1 MATSRKRTDQTT
13 LMRNTTPQRLDA
25 VKLLRLELLTSL
37 EKYTKA
43 MFRAQHGRSFVMAK
57 HHRLIIEKLEG
68 VLDGKIK
75 RLIINVAPRYSKTEL
90 VIKQFVS
97 AGYALNPRCNFLHLS
112 YSDTLVKDNSAQ
124 IREIMKLPIYR
135 ELFPDSELEKAN
147 KASSERWKTKAGG
160 EFYAVS
166 TQGQVTG
173 FGAGQVDD
181 IAADELDE
189 EWLRYDDAFLNK
201 LGLIGANSNVFSGAV
216 IIDDPIKPDDALSDT
231 IRERINQRFE
241 STIRS
246 RTNSRN
252 TPIIIIM
259 QRVHEHDL
267 CGYLLETEPDE
278 WEVLSL
284 PAIVTDPDTGEESA
298 LWPFKH
304 TLEELKKLREADPF
318 VFDTQYMQEPKPKEG
333 LLYERFNT
341 YTSIPI
347 EQGMKRCNY
356 TDTADT
362 GADYLCSICFVKG
375 SEYNYITDVIY
386 TQEPMEVTE
395 PATARML
402 TMNKTDIARIESN
415 NGGRGF
421 ARAVM
426 RILKIDFRNFK
437 TKVTWF
443 NQSQNKYVRI
453 HTQSAEVMNTT
464 LMPEDWATR
473 WPKFYNAVMSYRKD
487 NRRRSQH
494 DDAPDALTGTYEMRD
509 KIDKQ
514 KKVRQVNVKKS

>member
-1 MATSRKRTDQTT
+1 METGRRMTDSSK
-13 LMRNTTPQRLDA
+13 LVRDTTPRKLDP
-25 VKLLRLELLTSL
+25 VQILRLELITSM

-43 MFRAQHGRSFVMAK
+43 MFRAQHKRSFVVAQ
-57 HHRLIIEKLEG
+57 HHKLIMEKLEG
-68 VLDGKIK
+68 VLDGRIK
-75 RLIINVAPRYSKTEL
+75 RLMINIAPRYSKTEL

-97 AGYALNPRCNFLHLS
+97 AGYALNPLCNFLHLS

-124 IREIMKLPIYR
+124 IREIMKMPIYR
-135 ELFPDSELEKAN
+135 ELFPESELEKVN
-147 KASSERWKTKAGG
+147 KAASERWKTKAGG

-181 IAADELDE
+181 IAADEADE
-189 EWLRYDDAFLNK
+189 EWLRYDDAFLQK
-201 LGLIGANSNVFSGAV
+201 LGLIGANSNVFNGAV

-278 WEVLSL
+278 WDVLSL
-284 PAIVTDPDTGEESA
+284 PAIEVDPVTGEESA

-304 TLEELKKLREADPF
+304 TLEELKKLRAADSF
-318 VFDTQYMQEPKPKEG
+318 VFDTQYMQDPKPKEG
-333 LLYERFNT
+333 LLYDHFNT
-341 YTSIPI
+341 YKTIPM
-347 EQGMKRCNY
+347 EQGMRRCNY

-362 GADYLCSICFVKG
+362 GADNLCSICFVKG
-375 SEYNYITDVIY
+375 SEYNYLTDVLY
-386 TQEPMEVTE
+386 TQDPMEVTE
-395 PATARML
+395 PATAKML

-421 ARAVM
+421 SRAVM
-426 RILKIDFRNFK
+426 RLLKTMFRNFK
-437 TKVTWF
+437 TKITWF

-464 LMPEDWATR
+464 LMPEGWETK

-487 NRRRSQH
+487 NKRRSQH

-509 KIDKQ
+509 KVDKM
-514 KKVRQVNVKKS
+514 KKVRQMNVKKR

>member
-1 MATSRKRTDQTT
+1 METGRRMTDSSK
-13 LMRNTTPQRLDA
+13 LVRDTTPRKLDP
-25 VKLLRLELLTSL
+25 VQILRLELITSM

-43 MFRAQHGRSFVMAK
+43 MFRAQHKRSFVVAQ
-57 HHRLIIEKLEG
+57 HHKLIMEKLEG
-68 VLDGKIK
+68 VLDGRIK
-75 RLIINVAPRYSKTEL
+75 RLMINIAPRYSKTEL

-97 AGYALNPRCNFLHLS
+97 AGYALNPLCNFLHLS

-124 IREIMKLPIYR
+124 IREIMKMPIYR
-135 ELFPDSELEKAN
+135 ELFPESELEKVN
-147 KASSERWKTKAGG
+147 KAASERWKTKAGG

-181 IAADELDE
+181 IAADEADE
-189 EWLRYDDAFLNK
+189 EWLRYDDAFLQK
-201 LGLIGANSNVFSGAV
+201 LGLIGANSNVFNGAV

-278 WEVLSL
+278 WDVLSL
-284 PAIVTDPDTGEESA
+284 PAIEVDPVTGEESA

-304 TLEELKKLREADPF
+304 TLEELKKLRAADSF
-318 VFDTQYMQEPKPKEG
+318 VFDTQYMQDPKPKEG
-333 LLYERFNT
+333 LLYDHFNT
-341 YTSIPI
+341 YKTIPM
-347 EQGMKRCNY
+347 EQGMRRCNY

-362 GADYLCSICFVKG
+362 GADNLCSICFVKG
-375 SEYNYITDVIY
+375 SEYNYLTDVLY
-386 TQEPMEVTE
+386 TQDPMEVTE
-395 PATARML
+395 PATAKML

-426 RILKIDFRNFK
+426 RILKTVFRNFK

-464 LMPEDWATR
+464 LMPEGWETK

-487 NRRRSQH
+487 NKRRSQH

-509 KIDKQ
+509 KVDKM
-514 KKVRQVNVKKS
+514 KKVRQMNVKKR

>member
-1 MATSRKRTDQTT
+1 METGRRMTDSSK
-13 LMRNTTPQRLDA
+13 LVRDTTPRKLDPA
-25 VKLLRLELLTSL
+25 QILRLELITSM

-43 MFRAQHGRSFVMAK
+43 MFKAQHKRSFVVAQ
-57 HHRLIIEKLEG
+57 HHKLIMEKLEG
-68 VLDGKIK
+68 VLDGRIK
-75 RLIINVAPRYSKTEL
+75 RLMINIAPRYSKTEL

-97 AGYALNPRCNFLHLS
+97 AGYALNPLCNFLHLS

-124 IREIMKLPIYR
+124 IREIMKMPIYR
-135 ELFPDSELEKAN
+135 ELFPESELEKVN
-147 KASSERWKTKAGG
+147 KAASERWKTKAGG

-181 IAADELDE
+181 IAADEADE
-189 EWLRYDDAFLNK
+189 EWLRYDDAFLQK
-201 LGLIGANSNVFSGAV
+201 LGLIGANSNVFNGAV

-278 WEVLSL
+278 WDVLSL
-284 PAIVTDPDTGEESA
+284 PAIEVDPVTGEESA

-304 TLEELKKLREADPF
+304 TLEELKKLRAADSF
-318 VFDTQYMQEPKPKEG
+318 VFDTQYMQDPKPKEG
-333 LLYERFNT
+333 LLYDHFNT
-341 YTSIPI
+341 YKTIPM
-347 EQGMKRCNY
+347 EQGMRRCNY

-362 GADYLCSICFVKG
+362 GADNLCSICFVKG
-375 SEYNYITDVIY
+375 SEYNYLTDVLY

-395 PATARML
+395 PATAKML

-421 ARAVM
+421 SRAVM
-426 RILKIDFRNFK
+426 RLLKTMFRNFK
-437 TKVTWF
+437 TKITWF

-464 LMPEDWATR
+464 LMPEGWETK

-487 NRRRSQH
+487 NKRRSQH

-509 KIDKQ
+509 KVDKM
-514 KKVRQVNVKKS
+514 KKVRQMNVKKR

>member
-1 MATSRKRTDQTT
+1 METGRRMTDSSK
-13 LMRNTTPQRLDA
+13 LVRDTTPRKLDP
-25 VKLLRLELLTSL
+25 VQILRLELITSM

-43 MFRAQHGRSFVMAK
+43 MFKAQHKRSFVVAQ
-57 HHRLIIEKLEG
+57 HHKLIMEKLEG
-68 VLDGKIK
+68 VLDGRIK
-75 RLIINVAPRYSKTEL
+75 RLMINIAPRYSKTEL

-97 AGYALNPRCNFLHLS
+97 AGYALNPLCNFLHLS

-124 IREIMKLPIYR
+124 IREIMKMPIYR
-135 ELFPDSELEKAN
+135 ELFPESELEKVN
-147 KASSERWKTKAGG
+147 KAASERWKTKAGG

-181 IAADELDE
+181 IAADEADE
-189 EWLRYDDAFLNK
+189 EWLRYDDAFLQK
-201 LGLIGANSNVFSGAV
+201 LGLIGANSNVFNGAV

-278 WEVLSL
+278 WDVLSL
-284 PAIVTDPDTGEESA
+284 PAIEVDPVTGEESA

-304 TLEELKKLREADPF
+304 TLEELKKLRAADSF
-318 VFDTQYMQEPKPKEG
+318 VFDTQYMQDPKPKEG
-333 LLYERFNT
+333 LLYDHFNT
-341 YTSIPI
+341 YKTIPM
-347 EQGMKRCNY
+347 EQGMRRCNY

-362 GADYLCSICFVKG
+362 GADNLCSICFVKG
-375 SEYNYITDVIY
+375 SEYNYLTDVLY
-386 TQEPMEVTE
+386 TQDPMEVTE
-395 PATARML
+395 PATAKML

-421 ARAVM
+421 SRAVM
-426 RILKIDFRNFK
+426 RLLKTMFRNFK
-437 TKVTWF
+437 TKITWF

-464 LMPEDWATR
+464 LMPEGWETK

-487 NRRRSQH
+487 NKRRSQH

-509 KIDKQ
+509 KVDKM
-514 KKVRQVNVKKS
+514 KKVRQMNVKKR

>member
-1 MATSRKRTDQTT
+1 METGRRMTDSSK
-13 LMRNTTPQRLDA
+13 LVRDTTPRKLDP
-25 VKLLRLELLTSL
+25 VQILRLELITSM

-43 MFRAQHGRSFVMAK
+43 MFRAQHKRSFVVAQ
-57 HHRLIIEKLEG
+57 HHKLIMEKLEG
-68 VLDGKIK
+68 VLDGRIK
-75 RLIINVAPRYSKTEL
+75 RLMINIAPRYSKTEL

-97 AGYALNPRCNFLHLS
+97 AGYALNPLCNFLHLS

-124 IREIMKLPIYR
+124 IREIMKMSIYR
-135 ELFPDSELEKAN
+135 ELFPESELEKVN
-147 KASSERWKTKAGG
+147 KAASERWKTKAGG

-181 IAADELDE
+181 IAADEADE
-189 EWLRYDDAFLNK
+189 EWLSYDDAFLQK
-201 LGLIGANSNVFSGAV
+201 LGLIGANSNVFNGAV

-278 WEVLSL
+278 WDVLSL
-284 PAIVTDPDTGEESA
+284 PAIEVDPVTGEESA

-304 TLEELKKLREADPF
+304 TLEELKKLRAADSF
-318 VFDTQYMQEPKPKEG
+318 VFDTQYMQDPKPKEG
-333 LLYERFNT
+333 LLYDHFNT
-341 YTSIPI
+341 YKTIPM
-347 EQGMKRCNY
+347 EQGMRRCNY

-362 GADYLCSICFVKG
+362 GADNLCSICFVKG
-375 SEYNYITDVIY
+375 SEYNYLTDVLY
-386 TQEPMEVTE
+386 TQDPMEVTE
-395 PATARML
+395 PATAKML

-421 ARAVM
+421 SRAVM
-426 RILKIDFRNFK
+426 RLLKTMFRNFK
-437 TKVTWF
+437 TKITWF

-464 LMPEDWATR
+464 LMPEGWETK

-487 NRRRSQH
+487 NKRRSQH

-509 KIDKQ
+509 KVDKM
-514 KKVRQVNVKKS
+514 KKVRQMNVKKR